1 LIVPFGMTKVRTCTR
16 TPKASARFAAA
27 HTNNPQ
33 FESSPNEKFLLF
45 RQRAKVEV
53 TEGGQSEYVTLG
65 ESDSVIQDAVIFV
78 SNVTKKKKALV
89 QRVVAVLIVLHC

>member
-1 LIVPFGMTKVRTCTR
+1 
-16 TPKASARFAAA
+16 
-27 HTNNPQ
+27 
-33 FESSPNEKFLLF
+33 
-45 RQRAKVEV
+45 V